1 MELVLRKKRPP
12 VDFPLY
18 IRSSNTKV
26 LAGVRWV
33 HQNLCSNVMALT
45 EEQSEKHC
53 WVCFAT
59 ERDDHGAEWVSPCR
73 CKGCTKWI
81 HQSCLQRWLDEKQKG
96 NSGGAVNCPQ
106 CGTEYCIIFPKMGPL
121 VYFLQQA
128 DRALS
133 RASPFAAV
141 GVVVGTVY
149 WSAVTY
155 GAVTVMQVV
164 GHKKGLFVMERA
176 DPLFLLMG
184 LPTIPVL
191 LVLGKMIRWEDYLLR
206 LWLRYSYKHGPSSG
220 GGGYLPPLRV
230 QGPGA
235 GDHLSMSRTLCGALI
250 FPSIASLLGRL
261 LFRRVTSNLQRTIL
275 GGIAFVL
282 IKGVLKVYFKQQQY
296 IMQANRHIVNYPE
309 SYTNR
314 PGGEGE
320 VNTEDSGNE

>member
-1 MELVLRKKRPP
+1 
-12 VDFPLY
+12 
-18 IRSSNTKV
+18 
-26 LAGVRWV
+26 
-33 HQNLCSNVMALT
+33 MALT

-59 ERDDHGAEWVSPCR
+59 ERDDRGAEWVSPCR

-96 NSGGAVNCPQ
+96 NGGAAVNCPQ

-191 LVLGKMIRWEDYLLR
+191 LVLGKMIRWEDYLVR

-220 GGGYLPPLRV
+220 GHCVRADQRRTESVFQTAAVHHAGQQTHRELSGELLKPAGGRGRGQHRGQRERVTACPLRGQREQLTSCPLRGQREQLTSCPLRGQREQLTSCPLEDEDREMQGV
-230 QGPGA
+230 GPGLN
-235 GDHLSMSRTLCGALI
+235 HNHR
-250 FPSIASLLGRL
+250 
-261 LFRRVTSNLQRTIL
+261 
-275 GGIAFVL
+275 
-282 IKGVLKVYFKQQQY
+282 
-296 IMQANRHIVNYPE
+296 
-309 SYTNR
+309 
-314 PGGEGE
+314 
-320 VNTEDSGNE
+320 

>member
-1 MELVLRKKRPP
+1 
-12 VDFPLY
+12 
-18 IRSSNTKV
+18 
-26 LAGVRWV
+26 
-33 HQNLCSNVMALT
+33 MAQA
-45 EEQSEKHC
+45 EEQPEKHC

-59 ERDDHGAEWVSPCR
+59 EKDDRSAEWVSPCR

-96 NSGGAVNCPQ
+96 NSGGAVSCPQ
-106 CGTEYCIIFPKMGPL
+106 CGTEYHITFPKTGPL
-121 VYFLQQA
+121 VYFLQQV

-164 GHKKGLFVMERA
+164 GHKKGLYVMERA

-184 LPTIPVL
+184 LPTIPVV
-191 LVLGKMIRWEDYLLR
+191 LVLGKMIRWEDYIVR
-206 LWLRYSYKHGPSSG
+206 LWQRYTYKGKLSPGSSR
-220 GGGYLPPLRV
+220 YLPRV
-230 QGPGA
+230 PVDGPGA
-235 GDHLSMSRTLCGALI
+235 GDHLSVSRTLCGALI
-250 FPSIASLLGRL
+250 FPSIASLVGRL
-261 LFRRVTSNLQRTIL
+261 LFRRMSSNLQRTVL

-296 IMQANRHIVNYPE
+296 IIQANRQILNYPE
-309 SYTNR
+309 RHGDGQTE
-314 PGGEGE
+314 GGEE
-320 VNTEDSGNE
+320 DTEDSGNE